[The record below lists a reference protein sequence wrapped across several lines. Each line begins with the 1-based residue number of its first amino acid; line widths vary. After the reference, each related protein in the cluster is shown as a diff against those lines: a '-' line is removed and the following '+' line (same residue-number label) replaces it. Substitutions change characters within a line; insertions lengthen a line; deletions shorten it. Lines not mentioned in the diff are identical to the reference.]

1 VVQMHMIARYGNGCC
16 TGLGMGVL
24 GAQTVVGVF
33 GSPAA
38 AEQARFVLLDAGV
51 PENRIALSAT
61 LTDDGIG
68 AEAPGQSFENQ
79 PGQPRADSEVARYGE
94 AVRTGGCVL
103 SVFTRSEEEKQY
115 VEQLLLRNRAH
126 HTVIRP

>member
-1 VVQMHMIARYGNGCC
+1 
-16 TGLGMGVL
+16 MGVL
-24 GAQTVVGVF
+24 GAQTVIGVF

-38 AEQARFVLLDAGV
+38 AEQARGVLLEAGV
-51 PENRIALSAT
+51 PEIRIALSAI

-79 PGQPRADSEVARYGE
+79 PGQPPADSKVARYGE
-94 AVRTGGCVL
+94 AIRTGACVL
-103 SVFTRSEEEKQY
+103 SVFTCSEEEKQY

>member
-1 VVQMHMIARYGNGCC
+1 
-16 TGLGMGVL
+16 MGVL
-24 GAQTVVGVF
+24 GSQTVIGVF
-33 GSPAA
+33 GSPAV
-38 AEQARFVLLDAGV
+38 AEQAKGVLLKAGV

-61 LTDDGIG
+61 LTEDGTG
-68 AEAPGQSFENQ
+68 TDAPGQSFENQ
-79 PGQPRADSEVARYGE
+79 PGQPRADSAVARYGE
-94 AVRTGGCVL
+94 AVRTGACVL

>member
-1 VVQMHMIARYGNGCC
+1 MRPGC
-16 TGLGMGVL
+16 
-24 GAQTVVGVF
+24 
-33 GSPAA
+33 P
-38 AEQARFVLLDAGV
+38 
-51 PENRIALSAT
+51 RIASRLARP

-94 AVRTGGCVL
+94 AVRTGACVL
-103 SVFTRSEEEKQY
+103 SVFARSEEEKQY
-115 VEQLLLRNRAH
+115 VEQLLLRNQAH